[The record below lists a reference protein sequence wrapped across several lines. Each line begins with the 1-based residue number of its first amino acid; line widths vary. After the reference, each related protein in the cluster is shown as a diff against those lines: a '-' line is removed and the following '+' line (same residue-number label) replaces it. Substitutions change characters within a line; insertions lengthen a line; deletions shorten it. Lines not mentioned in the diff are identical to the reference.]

1 MEIGTTDVLSSEVGL
16 RRFDEGT
23 NDRSQLGQEDFL
35 QLIVA
40 QVQNQ
45 DPFEPTDNGAFIAD
59 LASFSS
65 LDGINNLS
73 DSFQAFS
80 TSFNNSQVLNAASL
94 IGQTVTAQG
103 NQFLL
108 EPGQGSEAFVNANG
122 QVGNANVQISN
133 AVGEV
138 VANVT
143 VPLVNPGLNSF
154 NFDGLDE
161 SGQPLPAG
169 NYFLS
174 ASVPDGETDIGL
186 FTEVSTK
193 IESVNLGGPNS
204 NSVELG
210 LDTGNTTLLDNVT
223 RISQ

>member
-1 MEIGTTDVLSSEVGL
+1 MEIGTTDVLASDFGA
-16 RRFDEGT
+16 RRVEQGT
-23 NDRSQLGQEDFL
+23 DRSQLGQEDFL

-65 LDGINNLS
+65 LDSINNLS

-80 TSFNNSQVLNAASL
+80 NSFNNSQVLNAASL
-94 IGQTVTAQG
+94 IGQTVTTPG
-103 NQFLL
+103 NEFLL
-108 EPGQGSEAFVNANG
+108 EEGQSAEAFVNANG
-122 QVGNANVQISN
+122 QVGNATVQISN
-133 AVGEV
+133 SVGEV
-138 VANVT
+138 VASVT
-143 VPLVNPGLNSF
+143 VPLVDPGLNSF
-154 NFDGLDE
+154 SFDGLDE

-174 ASVPDGETDIGL
+174 ASIPDGENDIRL
-186 FTEVSTK
+186 FTEVNTK
-193 IESVNLGGPNS
+193 IDSVNLGGPNAS
-204 NSVELG
+204 SVELG
-210 LDTGNTTLLDNVT
+210 LATGNTTLLDNVT

>member
-1 MEIGTTDVLSSEVGL
+1 MEIGTTDVLASDFGLNRFEQGSS
-16 RRFDEGT
+16 
-23 NDRSQLGQEDFL
+23 NRSELGQEDFL

-65 LDGINNLS
+65 LDSINNLS
-73 DSFQAFS
+73 DSFQTFS
-80 TSFNNSQVLNAASL
+80 TSFNNSQLLNAASL
-94 IGQTVTAQG
+94 IGQTVTTQG

-108 EPGQGSEAFVNANG
+108 EPGQAAEAFVDANG
-122 QVGNANVQISN
+122 QVGSATVQISD
-133 AVGEV
+133 AVGQIV
-138 VANVT
+138 GSIN

-154 NFDGLDE
+154 SFDGLDE
-161 SGQPLPAG
+161 NGQPLPAG

-174 ASVPDGETDIGL
+174 ASVADGDADINL
-186 FTEVSTK
+186 STEVNTR
-193 IESVNLGGPNS
+193 IESVNLGGPGS
-204 NSVELG
+204 SSIELG
-210 LDTGNTTLLDNVT
+210 LATGNTTLLDNVT

>member
-1 MEIGTTDVLSSEVGL
+1 MEIGTTDVLASDFGA
-16 RRFDEGT
+16 RRVEQG

-45 DPFEPTDNGAFIAD
+45 DPFEPADNGAFIAD

-65 LDGINNLS
+65 LDSINNLS

-80 TSFNNSQVLNAASL
+80 NSFNNSQVLNAASL
-94 IGQTVTAQG
+94 IGQTVTTPG
-103 NQFLL
+103 NEFIL
-108 EPGQGSEAFVNANG
+108 EAGQSAEAFVDANG
-122 QVGNANVQISN
+122 QIGNAAVQITNS
-133 AVGEV
+133 VGEV
-138 VANVT
+138 VAIVN
-143 VPLVNPGLNSF
+143 VPLVNAGLNSF

-161 SGQPLPAG
+161 TGQPLPAG
-169 NYFLS
+169 NYFIS
-174 ASVPDGETDIGL
+174 ASVPDGQTDIGL
-186 FTEVSTK
+186 FTEVNTK

-204 NSVELG
+204 GSVELG
-210 LDTGNTTLLDNVT
+210 LETGNTTLLDNVT

>member
-1 MEIGTTDVLSSEVGL
+1 MEIGTTDVLASDFGLNRFEQGSS
-16 RRFDEGT
+16 
-23 NDRSQLGQEDFL
+23 NRSELGQEDFL

-65 LDGINNLS
+65 LDSINNLS
-73 DSFQAFS
+73 DSFQTFS
-80 TSFNNSQVLNAASL
+80 TSFNNSQLLNAASL
-94 IGQTVTAQG
+94 IGQTVTTQG

-108 EPGQGSEAFVNANG
+108 EPGQAAEAFVDANG
-122 QVGNANVQISN
+122 QVGSATVQISD
-133 AVGEV
+133 AVGQIV
-138 VANVT
+138 GSIN

-154 NFDGLDE
+154 SFDGLDE
-161 SGQPLPAG
+161 NGQPLPAG

-174 ASVPDGETDIGL
+174 ASVADGDADINL
-186 FTEVSTK
+186 STEVNTR
-193 IESVNLGGPNS
+193 IESVNSGGPGS
-204 NSVELG
+204 SSIELG
-210 LDTGNTTLLDNVT
+210 LATGNTTLLDNVT

>member
-1 MEIGTTDVLSSEVGL
+1 MEIGTTDVLASDFGI
-16 RRFDEGT
+16 RRFDQG
-23 NDRSQLGQEDFL
+23 NSDRSELGQEDFL

-65 LDGINNLS
+65 LDSINSLS
-73 DSFQAFS
+73 DSFQDFS
-80 TSFNNSQVLNAASL
+80 SSFNNSQVLNAAGL
-94 IGQTVTAQG
+94 IGQTVTTPG
-103 NQFLL
+103 NEFILQA
-108 EPGQGSEAFVNANG
+108 GQSTEAFVDANG
-122 QVGNANVQISN
+122 QVGNAKVQISN
-133 AVGEV
+133 TVGEV
-138 VANVT
+138 VANVN

-161 SGQPLPAG
+161 NGQPLPAG

-174 ASVPDGETDIGL
+174 ASVADGETDVGL
-186 FTEVSTK
+186 LTEVNTK

-204 NSVELG
+204 SSVELG
-210 LDTGNTTLLDNVT
+210 LETGNTALLDNVT